1 MKQLLQMATVKVL
14 VRGGGDL
21 ASGVA
26 WRLHQSGFRVV
37 ITEIPEPLSVRRK
50 VAFSEA
56 VYEGQCVVE
65 GVQAVLVTG
74 PEEVARV
81 WNQGFIPV
89 LVDPEARCRHSIK
102 PEVIVDAILAKK
114 NLGTSAK
121 DAPLVVALGPGFEA
135 GKDAHFVVETQRGHN
150 LGRLLASGSAAPNTG
165 VPGAVQGITSDRVL
179 RAPASGPWRNV
190 VDIGDMVKK
199 GDAVGTVQGETLYA
213 PIDGV
218 LRGLIRPGITVSK
231 GLKIGHFVLMTLIA
245 RGKRD
250 FCFTISEK
258 ALAIAGGVLELAI
271 HQRPWRPTAAIAQLL
286 IPIPRTLRR
295 NLCTKPS
302 YQPTEAE
309 RWCLFCIP
317 WAKFESTNAVKLHA
331 LLDLQSNIPPSSSSP
346 TPKCTMSICSIRSFP
361 GGLPHFME
369 LRNGPAYVLISGS
382 RTRWPRAKARGTARG
397 EAVPAESRAARRSG
411 RASPVRNSLK

>member
-89 LVDPEARCRHSIK
+89 LVDPEATCRHSIK

-179 RAPASGPWRNV
+179 RAPAGGPWRNV

-199 GDAVGTVQGETLYA
+199 RDVVGTVQGEALYA
-213 PIDGV
+213 AIDGV

-231 GLKIGHFVLMTLIA
+231 GLKIGDIDP

-258 ALAIAGGVLELAI
+258 ALAIAGGVLEGIL
-271 HQRPWRPTAAIAQLL
+271 
-286 IPIPRTLRR
+286 RTYGR
-295 NLCTKPS
+295 
-302 YQPTEAE
+302 QP
-309 RWCLFCIP
+309 
-317 WAKFESTNAVKLHA
+317 H
-331 LLDLQSNIPPSSSSP
+331 
-346 TPKCTMSICSIRSFP
+346 
-361 GGLPHFME
+361 H
-369 LRNGPAYVLISGS
+369 
-382 RTRWPRAKARGTARG
+382 
-397 EAVPAESRAARRSG
+397 
-411 RASPVRNSLK
+411 

>member
-37 ITEIPEPLSVRRK
+37 ITELPEPLSVRRK

-56 VYEGQCVVE
+56 VYEGRCAVE
-65 GVQAVLVTG
+65 GVQAVLVKG
-74 PEEVARV
+74 PEEAAGV

-89 LVDPEARCRHSIK
+89 LVDPEAACRHSIK

-121 DAPLVVALGPGFEA
+121 DAPLVLALGPGFEA
-135 GKDAHFVVETQRGHN
+135 GKDAHFVVETHRGHN

-179 RAPASGPWRNV
+179 RAPASGPWRNA
-190 VDIGDMVKK
+190 VDIGEMVKK
-199 GDAVGTVQGETLYA
+199 GDVVGTVQGEALYA
-213 PIDGV
+213 AIDGV

-231 GLKIGHFVLMTLIA
+231 DLKIGDIDP

-258 ALAIAGGVLELAI
+258 ALAIAGGVLEGIL
-271 HQRPWRPTAAIAQLL
+271 
-286 IPIPRTLRR
+286 RTYGR
-295 NLCTKPS
+295 
-302 YQPTEAE
+302 QP
-309 RWCLFCIP
+309 
-317 WAKFESTNAVKLHA
+317 NH
-331 LLDLQSNIPPSSSSP
+331 
-346 TPKCTMSICSIRSFP
+346 
-361 GGLPHFME
+361 
-369 LRNGPAYVLISGS
+369 
-382 RTRWPRAKARGTARG
+382 
-397 EAVPAESRAARRSG
+397 
-411 RASPVRNSLK
+411 